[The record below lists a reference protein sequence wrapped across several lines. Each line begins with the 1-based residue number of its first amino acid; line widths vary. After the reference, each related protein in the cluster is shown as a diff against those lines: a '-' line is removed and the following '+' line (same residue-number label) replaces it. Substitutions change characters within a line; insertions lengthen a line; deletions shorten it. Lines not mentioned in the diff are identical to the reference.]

1 MNMTEPKQIYTYL
14 IQHWNLESEER
25 EVDRFVGS
33 VLVPSHIDAT
43 TPMYLLILDEIDQL
57 ATKHKDVL
65 YSFFEWAK
73 SAGSRLVLIGI
84 ANQLDLT
91 TKLLPRL
98 QTKNCEPVYL
108 SFDPYKVPEIT
119 AIIKDR
125 LSALEDP
132 TPDSPTKKFD
142 QNGKPVLPI
151 MQPMAVEL
159 AARKLAGTGDV
170 RKALDVCRY
179 VVLM

>member
-1 MNMTEPKQIYTYL
+1 MNMTEPRQIYTHL
-14 IQHWNLESEER
+14 IKEWNLESDER
-25 EVDRFVGS
+25 DIDRFVGS
-33 VLVPSHIDAT
+33 VLVPKEVDAS

-57 ATKHKDVL
+57 ATKEKEVL

-73 SAGSRLVLIGI
+73 STGSRLVLIGI

-91 TKLLPRL
+91 TKFLPRL
-98 QTKNCEPVYL
+98 QTKNCEPTYL

-125 LSALEDP
+125 LSSLEDQ
-132 TPDSPTKKFD
+132 TPDSPTKKVD
-142 QNGKPVLPI
+142 QNGKLSLPI
-151 MQPMAVEL
+151 MQPMAVEM
-159 AARKLAGTGDV
+159 AARKLAGTGDL

-179 VVLM
+179 CVLI